1 LGRVEGNEIAVTSL
15 LQDRVAVVTGG
26 TRGIGRAIADAF
38 LAEGAKVAISGRSA
52 DKGKEALGEMGSPD
66 RTWFV
71 ACDVRDQA
79 ETETLIDGVADHFG
93 GVDILVNNA
102 GGSDGFARI
111 HELSDEAWGNALA
124 WNLNSTF
131 WATRRVLPYMLAQR
145 WGRIIA
151 ISSVEGK
158 QATKA
163 MVSHYITNKHAI
175 NGFAKA
181 VAFEYG
187 PDGITS
193 NAICPGAIET
203 DTMRTAGASAAEAA
217 GITYQQFL
225 DGYAGE
231 SMIKRLNTC
240 EEVAAMAVLLA
251 SDAGGGITGSLLNV
265 DGGSSSW

>member
-1 LGRVEGNEIAVTSL
+1 MGHVE
-15 LQDRVAVVTGG
+15 DRVAVVTGG
-26 TRGIGRAIADAF
+26 TRGIGRAIAEAY
-38 LAEGAKVAISGRSA
+38 LAEGAKVVISGRST
-52 DKGKEALGEMGSPD
+52 DKGKQAIAEMGDAD
-66 RTWFV
+66 RTHFI
-71 ACDVRDQA
+71 AADVREQA
-79 ETETLIDGVADHFG
+79 QVEDLIDGAAAHFG

-102 GGSDGFARI
+102 GGSDGFAPI
-111 HELSDEAWGNALA
+111 HELTDEAWANALN
-124 WNLNSTF
+124 WNLNGAF
-131 WATRRVLPYMLAQR
+131 WATRRVLPYMLANQ
-145 WGRIIA
+145 WGRVIA

-175 NGFAKA
+175 NGFVKA

-187 PDGITS
+187 TNGITS

-203 DTMRTAGASAAEAA
+203 DIMKIAGRDAAAAA
-217 GITYQQFL
+217 GMSYEDFL
-225 DGYAGE
+225 GAYAAD

-251 SDAGGGITGSLLNV
+251 SNAGAGITGALLNV

>member
-1 LGRVEGNEIAVTSL
+1 
-15 LQDRVAVVTGG
+15 
-26 TRGIGRAIADAF
+26 
-38 LAEGAKVAISGRSA
+38 
-52 DKGKEALGEMGSPD
+52 MGSPD

-79 ETETLIDGVADHFG
+79 ETEALIDGVADHFG

-111 HELSDEAWGNALA
+111 HELSDEAWENALA

-131 WATRRVLPYMLAQR
+131 WATRRALPYMLAKR
-145 WGRIIA
+145 WGRVIA

-240 EEVAAMAVLLA
+240 EEVARHGRA
-251 SDAGGGITGSLLNV
+251 AGQRRRRRDHGLSVERRRRLVVVVTAPRLSRRRTTCV
-265 DGGSSSW
+265 WSV